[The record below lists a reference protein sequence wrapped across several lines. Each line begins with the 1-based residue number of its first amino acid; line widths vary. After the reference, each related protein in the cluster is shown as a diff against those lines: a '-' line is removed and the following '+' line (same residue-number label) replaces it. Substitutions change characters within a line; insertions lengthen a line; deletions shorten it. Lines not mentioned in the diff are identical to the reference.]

1 MKLNP
6 HHQKTFLGDISSFR
20 LVIANGDDEERC
32 ITATWLNAKGAPVG
46 MDVQTEFCQIA
57 FQSPPLKQ
65 MDAFWEQF
73 SPKIRKYVKTAILTL
88 GIDILTM
95 TMVKLFS

>member
-57 FQSPPLKQ
+57 FQSPPPQ
-65 MDAFWEQF
+65 ANGRF
-73 SPKIRKYVKTAILTL
+73 VGAI
-88 GIDILTM
+88 
-95 TMVKLFS
+95 FAENQ